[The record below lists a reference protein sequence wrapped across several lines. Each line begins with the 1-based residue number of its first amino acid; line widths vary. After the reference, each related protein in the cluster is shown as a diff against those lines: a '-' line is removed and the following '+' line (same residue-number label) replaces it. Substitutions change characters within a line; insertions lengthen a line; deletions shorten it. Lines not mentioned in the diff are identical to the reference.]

1 MNIGVLKESR
11 VSERR
16 VALTPAGVQTLVT
29 AGARV
34 YIQHEAGLQT
44 LFADEEYQEAGA
56 QIAYTTE
63 EAINRSDVIM
73 KVAPPTEAEMA
84 LMRKGQALFSF
95 LHLIM
100 SNEKTLDMI
109 LKSGV
114 TSVGYELIE
123 NARGELAILQVMS
136 EIAGHESL
144 YLGAHYLQSKEGG
157 RGVLMGSIPGVP
169 PTSIVVLG
177 AGTVGRT
184 AAKAALGLGANVTVL
199 DKDLSRLRDLH
210 DLMPFGLN
218 TVMATSYNIA
228 KAVRFADVVIGA
240 VLLKGEKAPHLV
252 TETMVKQMK
261 PGSVILDISIDQ
273 GGCVE
278 TSRPTTIDDPVFV
291 KYGVVHYC
299 VPNMTTAV
307 PRTAS
312 LALTNAVIPYLLEIN
327 EVGLEAAM
335 ARATG
340 LAHGV
345 CTYNGACTNVAIAKA
360 FGMKAKT
367 LSTMLTA
374 AHTTH
379 RN

>member
-44 LFADEEYQEAGA
+44 LFSDEEYQEAGA

-73 KVAPPTEAEMA
+73 KVAPPTEAEMT

-100 SNEKTLDMI
+100 SNQKTLDLM

-114 TSVGYELIE
+114 TGVAYELIE
-123 NARGELAILQVMS
+123 NSRGELAILQVMS

-210 DLMPFGLN
+210 DFMPFGLN

-252 TETMVKQMK
+252 TEAMVKQMK

-291 KYGVVHYC
+291 RYGVVHYC

-327 EVGLEAAM
+327 EVGLEGAM

-345 CTYNGACTNVAIAKA
+345 CTYSGACTNAAIAKA

-367 LSTMLTA
+367 LGHLLSA
-374 AHTTH
+374 AQTTH

>member
-1 MNIGVLKESR
+1 MNVGILKESR
-11 VSERR
+11 ESERR
-16 VALTPAGVQTLVT
+16 VALTPAGVQTLIT

-34 YIQHEAGLQT
+34 YLQHEAGLRT
-44 LFADEEYQEAGA
+44 LYSDEEYQDAGA

-63 EAINRSDVIM
+63 EVVNRCDVVM
-73 KVAPPTEAEMA
+73 KVAPPSEAE
-84 LMRKGQALFSF
+84 LGLFENGQALFSF

-100 SNEKTLDMI
+100 SNQKTLDMM
-109 LKSGV
+109 LTKKVTGV
-114 TSVGYELIE
+114 AYELIE
-123 NARGELAILQVMS
+123 NMRGELSILQVMS
-136 EIAGHESL
+136 EIAGHQAL

-169 PTSIVVLG
+169 PTSIVILG

-184 AAKAALGLGANVTVL
+184 AAKAAIGLGANVTVL

-210 DLMPFGLN
+210 DLMPFGIN
-218 TVMATSYNIA
+218 TVVATSYNIA

-240 VLLKGEKAPHLV
+240 VLLKGEKAPHVV
-252 TETMVKQMK
+252 TEAMVKQMK

-273 GGCVE
+273 GGCIE
-278 TSRPTTIDDPVFV
+278 TSRPTTMDDPVFV
-291 KYGVVHYC
+291 RDGVVHYC

-312 LALTNAVIPYLLEIN
+312 MALTNGVIPYLLEIH
-327 EVGLEAAM
+327 EIGLAGAL
-335 ARATG
+335 ASTTG

-345 CTYNGACTNVAIAKA
+345 CTYAGACTNAAVAKA
-360 FGMKAKT
+360 FGMKAKSLAQLLT
-367 LSTMLTA
+367 PVHSTP
-374 AHTTH
+374 

>member
-1 MNIGVLKESR
+1 MNVGILKESR
-11 VSERR
+11 ESERR
-16 VALTPAGVQTLVT
+16 VALTPAGVQTLIT

-34 YIQHEAGLQT
+34 YLQHEAGLRT
-44 LFADEEYQEAGA
+44 LYSDEEYQDAGA

-63 EAINRSDVIM
+63 EVVNRCDVVM
-73 KVAPPTEAEMA
+73 KVAPPSEAE
-84 LMRKGQALFSF
+84 LGLFENGQALFSF

-100 SNEKTLDMI
+100 SNQKTLDMM
-109 LKSGV
+109 LTKKVTGV
-114 TSVGYELIE
+114 AYELIE
-123 NARGELAILQVMS
+123 NMRGELSILQVMS
-136 EIAGHESL
+136 EIAGHQAL

-169 PTSIVVLG
+169 PTSIVILG

-184 AAKAALGLGANVTVL
+184 AAKAAIGLGANVTVL

-210 DLMPFGLN
+210 DLMPFGIN
-218 TVMATSYNIA
+218 TVVATSYNIA

-240 VLLKGEKAPHLV
+240 VLLKGEKAPHVV
-252 TETMVKQMK
+252 TEAMVKQMK

-273 GGCVE
+273 GGCIE
-278 TSRPTTIDDPVFV
+278 TSRPTTMDDPVFV
-291 KYGVVHYC
+291 RDGVVHYC

-312 LALTNAVIPYLLEIN
+312 MALTNGVIPYLLEIH
-327 EVGLEAAM
+327 EIGLAGAL
-335 ARATG
+335 ASTTG

-345 CTYNGACTNVAIAKA
+345 CTYAGACTNAAVAKA
-360 FGMKAKT
+360 FGMKAKSLAQLLT
-367 LSTMLTA
+367 PVHSTQ
-374 AHTTH
+374 